1 MIERILRFAAACRAA
16 GLRVSTS
23 ELIDCSRHLQ
33 YVDMAGEAGF
43 KTALR
48 ANFAKSRREQRT
60 FDQVYELFFHG
71 SGRQKDQQSQITD
84 PRVIKD
90 LLAEAGAGEDLLD
103 RALLDFLTG
112 DPAAFLQMLQ
122 ELDNREDAPGATGVK
137 SNLGQL
143 AGRMEIMLRVN
154 ALQRSLARNAGHSG
168 QKGASLSAARRLDQA
183 RGLLS
188 QQNRPYNDGLRQ
200 VRSHEKHFLK
210 LGEQPFSSLT
220 PSEIVQMREVVQ
232 QLVRKLKDRMGR
244 RYAASRRGG
253 LDVSKTLRQAGRF
266 QGVPLVLSYRRR
278 PLRKTRIV
286 ALCDVSGS
294 VWSAARFMLHLLYS
308 LQDCFSSVH
317 SYAFVS
323 GTTDITEIFE
333 HNEVNGALEKVLSSP
348 EIRFEAL
355 TDYGEV
361 FAEFKRDHI
370 HRVNRKTTVI
380 IVGDARSNY
389 QHPRESVLAEIREK
403 ARRII
408 WLNPEPEAFWSTGD
422 SEMHTYKA
430 HCHEVRTC
438 QNLNQL
444 IDFIE
449 ELVL

>member
-1 MIERILRFAAACRAA
+1 
-16 GLRVSTS
+16 
-23 ELIDCSRHLQ
+23 
-33 YVDMAGEAGF
+33 
-43 KTALR
+43 
-48 ANFAKSRREQRT
+48 
-60 FDQVYELFFHG
+60 
-71 SGRQKDQQSQITD
+71 
-84 PRVIKD
+84 
-90 LLAEAGAGEDLLD
+90 
-103 RALLDFLTG
+103 
-112 DPAAFLQMLQ
+112 
-122 ELDNREDAPGATGVK
+122 
-137 SNLGQL
+137 
-143 AGRMEIMLRVN
+143 MEIMLRIN
-154 ALQRSLARNAGHSG
+154 ALQGGLAQSAGG
-168 QKGASLSAARRLDQA
+168 LQKSAAMQQASGRLTQA
-183 RGLLS
+183 RKLLS
-188 QQNRPYNDGLRQ
+188 QEDRPYNEGLRQ
-200 VRSHEKHFLK
+200 VRSHQKHFK
-210 LGEQPFSSLT
+210 GLGEQPFSSLT
-220 PSEIVQMREVVQ
+220 PAEIVQMREVVQ
-232 QLVRKLKDRMGR
+232 QLVRKLKDRAGR

-253 LDVSKTLRQAGRF
+253 LDVPKTLRQAGRF

-278 PLRKTRIV
+278 PLRKTKIV

-317 SYAFVS
+317 SFAFVC

-333 HNEVNGALEKVLSSP
+333 HNEINHALEKVLANP
-348 EIRFEAL
+348 EIRFDAL

-361 FAEFKRDHI
+361 FAEFKRDHM
-370 HRVNRKTTVI
+370 HRITSKTTVI

-408 WLNPEPEAFWSTGD
+408 WLNPEPENFWGTGD

-430 HCHEVRTC
+430 HCHEVRVC

>member
-1 MIERILRFAAACRAA
+1 MMDRLIRFAAACRAA
-16 GLRVSTS
+16 DLRVSTA
-23 ELIDCSRHLQ
+23 ELIDCHLHLAC
-33 YVDMAGEAGF
+33 VDLADEAWF
-43 KTALR
+43 KIVLR
-48 ANFAKSRREQRT
+48 ANFAKSRREQAV
-60 FDQVYELFFHG
+60 FDRVYELFFHG
-71 SGRQKDQQSQITD
+71 LGVQKHAESENSD
-84 PRVIKD
+84 PGAMAD
-90 LLAEAGAGEDLLD
+90 LLRDAGMGGDDLD
-103 RALLDFLTG
+103 SALFDFVTG
-112 DPAAFLQMLQ
+112 DPAAFLQMLRD
-122 ELDNREDAPGATGVK
+122 LDNREDAPVAGGVK

-143 AGRMEIMLRVN
+143 AGRMQVMLRIN
-154 ALQRSLARNAGHSG
+154 ALQRGVARIGDDSG
-168 QKGASLSAARRLDQA
+168 QKGGALTVSRRLEQA
-183 RGLLS
+183 RGLLTHQS
-188 QQNRPYNDGLRQ
+188 RPYNEGLRR
-200 VRSHEKHFLK
+200 VRSHHKHFRG
-210 LGEQPFSSLT
+210 LGEQPLSSLT
-220 PSEIVQMREVVQ
+220 PAEIEQMRDVIQ

-253 LDVSKTLRQAGRF
+253 LDVPKTLRQAGRF

-278 PLRKTRIV
+278 PLRKTKIV

-317 SYAFVS
+317 SFAFVC
-323 GTTDITEIFE
+323 GTTDITEIFA
-333 HNEVNGALEKVLSSP
+333 HNEVNRALEKVLASP
-348 EIRFEAL
+348 DIGFDAL

-361 FAEFKRDHI
+361 FAEFQRDHM
-370 HRVNRKTTVI
+370 HRITRKATVI

-389 QHPRESVLAEIREK
+389 QHPRESILAEIREK

-408 WLNPEPEAFWSTGD
+408 WLNPEPEAFWGTGD